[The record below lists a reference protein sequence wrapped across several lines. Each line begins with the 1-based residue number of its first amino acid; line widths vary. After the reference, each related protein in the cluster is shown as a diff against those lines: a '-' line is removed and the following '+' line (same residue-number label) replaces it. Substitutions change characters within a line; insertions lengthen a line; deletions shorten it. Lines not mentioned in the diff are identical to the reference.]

1 METGMG
7 TMVSS
12 LKQNGS
18 KMRSFET
25 DAERSFLRVTF
36 SINEQFLK
44 HGEMGN
50 ITQIKVRRSA
60 DELRNDIM
68 ILLRDIGATSMREL
82 TVALGYSRNAQNVYR
97 AVRDLVSEGKIEYTI
112 PEKISSRN
120 QRIRLKI

>member
-1 METGMG
+1 MG
-7 TMVSS
+7 IMVSS

>member
-1 METGMG
+1 M
-7 TMVSS
+7 
-12 LKQNGS
+12 
-18 KMRSFET
+18 
-25 DAERSFLRVTF
+25 ERSFLRVTF

-97 AVRDLVSEGKIEYTI
+97 AVRDLVSEG
-112 PEKISSRN
+112 
-120 QRIRLKI
+120 

>member
-1 METGMG
+1 MG

>member
-1 METGMG
+1 MG

-44 HGEMGN
+44 HGEMEN

-68 ILLRDIGATSMREL
+68 ILLRDIGATSIREL

>member
-1 METGMG
+1 
-7 TMVSS
+7 MVSS

-44 HGEMGN
+44 HGEMVN

>member
-1 METGMG
+1 MG

-25 DAERSFLRVTF
+25 DAERSLLRVTF
-36 SINEQFLK
+36 SIDEQFLK

>member
-1 METGMG
+1 MG

-18 KMRSFET
+18 KMRLFET

-44 HGEMGN
+44 HGEMVN

-68 ILLRDIGATSMREL
+68 ILLGDFGAISMREL

>member
-1 METGMG
+1 MG

-25 DAERSFLRVTF
+25 DAERSLLRVTF

-44 HGEMGN
+44 YGEMGN

>member
-1 METGMG
+1 MG
-7 TMVSS
+7 IMVSS

-25 DAERSFLRVTF
+25 DAERSLLRVTF

>member
-1 METGMG
+1 MG
-7 TMVSS
+7 IMVSS

-25 DAERSFLRVTF
+25 DVERSFLRVTF

>member
-1 METGMG
+1 MG

-18 KMRSFET
+18 KMQSFET
-25 DAERSFLRVTF
+25 DVGRSFLRVTF

>member
-1 METGMG
+1 MGMG
-7 TMVSS
+7 TTVSS